1 MRKKRKIIIAL
12 LLAVGLFVNI
22 SDSNVSPSANS
33 IDAFSERGPI
43 GGDHWK
49 ILEFEKRLKEII
61 LFISDKQNQY
71 WTNVKKYMIT
81 RGDFL
86 CWKNQ
91 RNIHLA
97 F

>member
-43 GGDHWK
+43 GGDH
-49 ILEFEKRLKEII
+49 
-61 LFISDKQNQY
+61 
-71 WTNVKKYMIT
+71 
-81 RGDFL
+81 
-86 CWKNQ
+86 
-91 RNIHLA
+91 
-97 F
+97 